1 MFYFFRL
8 SEKLF
13 TFLVSLEAREKL
25 LCRPVQEQSDEATI
39 SSTKGC
45 MFDSSLL
52 LTKEKYTNF
61 LLTLM
66 TVASDN
72 AIMN

>member
-1 MFYFFRL
+1 
-8 SEKLF
+8 
-13 TFLVSLEAREKL
+13 
-25 LCRPVQEQSDEATI
+25 
-39 SSTKGC
+39 
-45 MFDSSLL
+45 LL

-72 AIMN
+72 AIMNWVAAML